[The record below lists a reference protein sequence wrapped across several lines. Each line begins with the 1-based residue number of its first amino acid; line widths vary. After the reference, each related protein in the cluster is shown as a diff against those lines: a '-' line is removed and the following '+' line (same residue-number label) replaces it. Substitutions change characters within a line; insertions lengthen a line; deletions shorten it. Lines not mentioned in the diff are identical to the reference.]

1 MKKEEKVYEILK
13 EMNIQYELIEHPEVF
28 TIEEARKYTN
38 EEGIKNLFLTNKKK
52 NKFFL
57 VIINDEKKMD
67 IKKFEETI
75 GEKRIK
81 FAKDKYLE
89 EKMQTKPGAVSIF
102 GLLNNEEK
110 DIKIYLDTDITKKEK
125 VTFHPNNNTKT
136 IIFKTEDMYRFLDEL
151 GYDYK
156 FISI

>member
-1 MKKEEKVYEILK
+1 MKTEEKVYKVLE
-13 EMNIQYELIEHPEVF
+13 EMNIEYKLIEHPEVF
-28 TIEEARKYTN
+28 TIEEARQYTN

-57 VIINDEKKMD
+57 VLINEDTKMD
-67 IKKFEETI
+67 IKGFGEYI
-75 GEKRIK
+75 GEKRVK
-81 FAKDKYLE
+81 FAKEKHLK
-89 EKMQTKPGAVSIF
+89 EKMNTKPGAVSLF

-110 DIKIYLDTDITKKEK
+110 DIQVYIDTKIAKKEE

-136 IIFKTEDMYRFLDEL
+136 IIIKTEDMYKFLKEL

>member
-1 MKKEEKVYEILK
+1 
-13 EMNIQYELIEHPEVF
+13 MNIEYELIEHPEVF
-28 TIEEARKYTN
+28 TIEEARKYTS

-57 VIINDEKKMD
+57 VLINEDTKMD
-67 IKKFEETI
+67 IKSFEEYI

-81 FAKDKYLE
+81 FANEKYLE
-89 EKMQTKPGAVSIF
+89 EKMNTKPGAVSLF

-110 DIKIYLDTDITKKEK
+110 DIQVYLDTNIAKKEE

-136 IIFKTEDMYRFLDEL
+136 IIIKTGDMYKFLKEL